1 MENNLF
7 DEFDETRRLSLDELH
22 KRAYESIDKFDN
34 FNYGEFEDMPNKH
47 EDNFNYDY
55 EDPPPKK
62 QEINANLM
70 LKLKSIKSRY

>member
-1 MENNLF
+1 MENSLF
-7 DEFDETRRLSLDELH
+7 DEFDEAKCLSLDELH

-34 FNYGEFEDMPNKH
+34 FNYGEFEDMPKKY

-55 EDPPPKK
+55 EDPLPKK
-62 QEINANLM
+62 KEINTDLM

>member
-1 MENNLF
+1 MNYLKKFKKCVKIILFTESSLF

-34 FNYGEFEDMPNKH
+34 FNY
-47 EDNFNYDY
+47 DY

-62 QEINANLM
+62 KEINANLM